1 MTMLTAQKNILK
13 ELIISPIIDT
23 LVEKCRS
30 KDIVMILINEAKKGQ
45 LGREKFERI
54 FGRYDSNMLDAL
66 NGISRLYEDPNRV
79 LKSTFGE
86 DMPVNNEIIAAVDE
100 IIGALINLYYVN
112 GDQPHSEINGRA
124 EFMRR
129 IRERLVALQDNPHL
143 DQRMIVADIMQL
155 KQQAGIPNLGEGSF
169 WWSNLNLSNLDLSNL
184 DLSMLQF
191 KAVSF
196 INSNL
201 SHTKLRIAM
210 RCVFDGANLENA
222 NFKDANMT
230 GEQVSFNNANVR
242 FANFTGAV
250 IERGTSWYL
259 LRDPELVKTE
269 IQERGALNVDQA
281 IFREP
286 PYQAL
291 VHNGPAP
298 VFVNPEPVNQQINDM
313 LRREWASRTAV
324 ATVESTQEEAIPQSR
339 YRNACVIM

>member
-210 RCVFDGANLENA
+210 
-222 NFKDANMT
+222 
-230 GEQVSFNNANVR
+230 
-242 FANFTGAV
+242 
-250 IERGTSWYL
+250 
-259 LRDPELVKTE
+259 
-269 IQERGALNVDQA
+269 
-281 IFREP
+281 
-286 PYQAL
+286 
-291 VHNGPAP
+291 
-298 VFVNPEPVNQQINDM
+298 
-313 LRREWASRTAV
+313 
-324 ATVESTQEEAIPQSR
+324 
-339 YRNACVIM
+339 